1 MARIRDQQQTVE
13 NGFQGLPLSTERKS
27 SDYPENPF
35 KEQKHSYTR
44 TAASNFDGGL
54 LYGVNERDNWLLTK
68 DKDDQDEV
76 RSSQPNY
83 MWEHS

>member
-35 KEQKHSYTR
+35 KE
-44 TAASNFDGGL
+44 
-54 LYGVNERDNWLLTK
+54 
-68 DKDDQDEV
+68 
-76 RSSQPNY
+76 
-83 MWEHS
+83 